1 MPTVLGWGNHE
12 AVWRQSWQGVLERD
26 ADVQAIYHEPAAGRA
41 CDLIRRYGVR
51 WIVVGERERRRYGAD
66 AGRVAA
72 AGRRAFESQGTAVYD
87 VAGLCGPG
95 AAPAPPAR

>member
-1 MPTVLGWGNHE
+1 MT
-12 AVWRQSWQGVLERD
+12 SWQNTAARRRIFHPPLNLF
-26 ADVQAIYHEPAAGRA
+26 PAAGRA